1 MDALCNKGAGAM
13 LDAYGRTQRVD
24 VALGGWHAFL
34 YATVAQRSMEVQCW
48 SGLSKADAMITGSE
62 VAEVARHRL

>member
-1 MDALCNKGAGAM
+1 M
-13 LDAYGRTQRVD
+13 LDAHDRTQRVD
-24 VALGGWHAFL
+24 VALGSWHILL

-48 SGLSKADAMITGSE
+48 SGLSKADAMLTGSE